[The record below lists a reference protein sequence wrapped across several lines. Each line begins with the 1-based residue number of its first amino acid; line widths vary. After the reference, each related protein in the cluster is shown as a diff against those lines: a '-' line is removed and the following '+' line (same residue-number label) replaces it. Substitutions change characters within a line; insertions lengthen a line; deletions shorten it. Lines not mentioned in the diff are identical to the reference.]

1 MSDIGAQLLAE
12 LRGLSLED
20 YEAQRSQKRRT
31 RGTLARRY
39 NYHPLADVERK
50 LDWLG
55 RPVLVRRDFKA
66 SNDYE
71 AVEVVLFTLAME
83 TLVEETGCP
92 WSKVILGLEGFMATP
107 SGVKIR
113 RHTQRPFAV
122 RDHTDGA
129 VW

>member
-1 MSDIGAQLLAE
+1 M
-12 LRGLSLED
+12 SLED

-31 RGTLARRY
+31 RGALARRY
-39 NYHPLADVERK
+39 NFHPLADVERS

-71 AVEVVLFTLAME
+71 AIEVVLFTLAME
-83 TLVEETGCP
+83 TLVEETGCS
-92 WSKVILGLEGFMATP
+92 WSKVIRGLEGFVATP
-107 SGVKIR
+107 GGVKIR
-113 RHTQRPFAV
+113 KHTQRPFAV
-122 RDHTDGA
+122 RNHTDGN

>member
-20 YEAQRSQKRRT
+20 YKTQRSQKRKT
-31 RGTLARRY
+31 RGALARRY
-39 NYHPLADVERK
+39 NYHPLADVGRK
-50 LDWLG
+50 LDWQG

-71 AVEVVLFTLAME
+71 AVEAVLFTATVE
-83 TLVEETGCP
+83 TLVEETGCS
-92 WSKVILGLEGFMATP
+92 WSKVIRGLEGFMATP

-113 RHTQRPFAV
+113 KHTQRPFAV
-122 RDHTDGA
+122 RNHADGN